1 MFCQL
6 VKSLLDKPVLRMSP
20 LTCSMTELW
29 CVEGCPVSSESQPE
43 CPLER
48 APWGLCSSLC
58 VLPEVFACNR
68 GWQTLST
75 IASPETKKP
84 NEEP

>member
-1 MFCQL
+1 MVFCQL
-6 VKSLLDKPVLRMSP
+6 VKSLLDKPVLRMSH

-29 CVEGCPVSSESQPE
+29 CVEGCPFSSESHPE

-48 APWGLCSSLC
+48 EPWGLCSSLCVCVC

-75 IASPETKKP
+75 IASPETKK
-84 NEEP
+84 